1 MAQILVV
8 EDDESIGELVR
19 DLLMLS
25 GYEVAK
31 TDNGKTALELIK
43 KNSYDLIILDVMLPE
58 INGFEIMEK
67 IKKYAIPVLFLSAK
81 DDAES
86 VIKGLKL
93 GAQDYI
99 RKPFNRLELLAR
111 IEIILKRETKE
122 KMVYTF
128 KELELNTLK
137 RKVFLRGEEVELRPK
152 EYELLELFMKN
163 VDIAFTREELLDKVW
178 GITSQIETRT
188 VDYHIQQLRKK
199 LDLKEEIVTL
209 NRVGYRLERRK

>member
-1 MAQILVV
+1 MAKILVV